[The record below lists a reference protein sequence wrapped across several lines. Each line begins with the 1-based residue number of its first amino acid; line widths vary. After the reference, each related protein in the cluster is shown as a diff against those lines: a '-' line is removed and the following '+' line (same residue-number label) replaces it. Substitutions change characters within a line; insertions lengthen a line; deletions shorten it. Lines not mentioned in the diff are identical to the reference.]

1 MNPTRPISV
10 VIVNFNAGELLTACV
25 RSVLDSS
32 VPVEVVVSDNG
43 SRDGSLHALR
53 RALGDDARVRI
64 VENGANLGFAKAN
77 NLALRHCHGDD
88 ILFLNPDCVIQPDT
102 LARMRAIMSAHPRAG
117 MGGGLI
123 LNADGSEQKGG
134 RRRVP
139 TPWRTL
145 VRVFSLS
152 RLLPDHPWFRD
163 FDLSGQPLPAAPV
176 AVDAISG
183 SFMFVRRAAM
193 DKVGIMDEGYFLHC
207 EDLDW
212 CMRFRQAGFDVLFV
226 PAVAVTHYKG
236 VCGVDRPVR
245 VMWHMHKGM
254 VRFYRKFFRH
264 EYSVALMW
272 AVAAAVWARF
282 FVMAAFMFGQHA
294 VAGAARALHLRR
306 APAPLAPR
314 YGPGSDRAALAP
326 HFADAPGVIVT
337 GATSQI
343 GQFLLPRLA
352 AAGYRVFALSRRPPP
367 AAMGAAITW
376 VQADVATPAPL
387 PDIGAVRTLIHLAPL
402 WLLPGY
408 VESAARLGVRRVLAF
423 GSTSTFSKLD
433 SSDAKDRA
441 LAARLA
447 AAESECVQ
455 SCSAHGIDWTLFR
468 PTLIYGCGMDRN
480 VTAIAQFIRR
490 FGFFVL
496 AGRGRGLRQPV
507 HADDLAAACV
517 AAIDA
522 RAAYNRDYNLSGGQV
537 LRYREMVERIF
548 EALGRTPRIV
558 EIPLPLLR
566 VLVRAFNW
574 IPGLRHITP
583 AMAERMNQDLSF
595 DHTAATRDFG
605 YRPRRFLDGAY
616 VLPAPGPQARASAAA
631 TAARARRVMITGANG
646 FIGSALCE
654 HLAARGYRVI
664 GVVRRREA
672 ARRLDPALEVCV
684 VPDIAGAVDWA
695 PLVQG
700 VDCIVHLAAFVHET
714 PVGLLP
720 AAKARYQRLNVDAT
734 RRLAQAAAAAGVKRL
749 IYISTVKVHGEK
761 SLPDQVFTER
771 MALAPKGPY
780 AESKLQAEQVLR
792 AIERDTGTEVVIIRP
807 PLVYGPGVKAN
818 FLRLIRLVEQGIPLP
833 LANVDNRRSFV
844 YLGNLIDALVRCIE
858 HPAAAGQTFLV
869 SDGEDVSTPQLV
881 RNLAIALGREARLVA
896 VPLGLLRFVGGLSGG
911 LASVDRLVDSL
922 LIDDSRIRATL
933 DWTPPYTMMQG
944 LEATARWYAER
955 FAPLRRQPYHLQ
967 LPVRADLAP
976 RAHT

>member
-1 MNPTRPISV
+1 MNPMRPISV

-43 SRDGSLHALR
+43 SRDGSLHILR
-53 RALGDDARVRI
+53 RALGDDARLRI
-64 VENGANLGFAKAN
+64 IENGANLGFAKAN
-77 NLALRHCHGDD
+77 NLALRYCRGDD
-88 ILFLNPDCVIQPDT
+88 ILFLNPDCVIQRDT

-117 MGGGLI
+117 MGGCLI

-163 FDLSGQPLPAAPV
+163 FDLSGQPLPTAPV

-264 EYSVALMW
+264 EYSIALMW

-282 FVMAAFMFGQHA
+282 FAMAAFVFGQRA
-294 VAGAARALHLRR
+294 VAGAARAFHLRR
-306 APAPLAPR
+306 APVALAPC

-326 HFADAPGVIVT
+326 HLADAPSVIVA

-367 AAMGAAITW
+367 AAMGAAVTW
-376 VQADVATPAPL
+376 VQADVAALAPL
-387 PDIGAVRTLIHLAPL
+387 PDIGTVRTLIHLAPL

-408 VESAARLGVRRVLAF
+408 VDAAARLGVRRVLAF
-423 GSTSTFSKLD
+423 GSTSRFSKLD
-433 SSDAKDRA
+433 SSDARERA

-455 SCSAHGIDWTLFR
+455 SCGAHGIDWTLFR

-496 AGRGRGLRQPV
+496 AGRGLGLRQPV

-548 EALGRTPRIV
+548 EVLGRTSRIV

-566 VLVRAFNW
+566 ALVRAFNW

-605 YRPRRFLDGAY
+605 YRARRFLDGAY
-616 VLPAPGPQARASAAA
+616 ASPPARPHATAMPAPTRVRS
-631 TAARARRVMITGANG
+631 VMITGASG
-646 FIGSALCE
+646 FIGSVLCE
-654 HLAARGYRVI
+654 CLVARGFRVT

-672 ARRLDPALEVCV
+672 ARRLDPAVEIRV
-684 VPDIAGAVDWA
+684 VPDIADAVDWA
-695 PLVQG
+695 PLVQD

-714 PVGLLP
+714 PVGPLP
-720 AAKARYQRLNVDAT
+720 AAQAQYQRLNVDAT

-749 IYISTVKVHGEK
+749 
-761 SLPDQVFTER
+761 
-771 MALAPKGPY
+771 
-780 AESKLQAEQVLR
+780 
-792 AIERDTGTEVVIIRP
+792 
-807 PLVYGPGVKAN
+807 VYS
-818 FLRLIRLVEQGIPLP
+818 RLP
-833 LANVDNRRSFV
+833 L
-844 YLGNLIDALVRCIE
+844 I
-858 HPAAAGQTFLV
+858 H
-869 SDGEDVSTPQLV
+869 
-881 RNLAIALGREARLVA
+881 
-896 VPLGLLRFVGGLSGG
+896 
-911 LASVDRLVDSL
+911 
-922 LIDDSRIRATL
+922 RA
-933 DWTPPYTMMQG
+933 
-944 LEATARWYAER
+944 
-955 FAPLRRQPYHLQ
+955 
-967 LPVRADLAP
+967 
-976 RAHT
+976 